1 MIAEILLK
9 QASLFGIELINTKD
23 FLELLIRFSLNL
35 IITVIIARYLYYS
48 ITKRKDYLFS
58 YVIIGTMTFLIC
70 YLLSNVKLQMGFAL
84 GLFAVFGI
92 IRYRTNQIR
101 IKEMSY
107 LFLII
112 GVSVINALANK
123 KVSYAELIF
132 TNVAV
137 IGITYFLENVWL
149 LKHETSKTII
159 YENIKLIKPQKRNL
173 LIQDLEKRTGL
184 VISRIEIGRINFLK
198 DTARIKIFF
207 FRSEQKDW
215 NVFDE
220 NEDEENIR
228 IDDDD
233 D

>member
-9 QASLFGIELINTKD
+9 QLSLFGIELINTKD
-23 FLELLIRFSLNL
+23 FLELIIRFSFNL
-35 IITVIIARYLYYS
+35 IITVVIAKYLYYT

-58 YVIIGTMTFLIC
+58 YIIIGTMTFLIC
-70 YLLSNVKLQMGFAL
+70 FLLSNVKLQMGFAL

-132 TNVAV
+132 TNAAA
-137 IGITYFLENVWL
+137 IGITYFLEYVWL
-149 LKHETSKTII
+149 LKNETSKTII
-159 YENIKLIKPQKRNL
+159 YENIKLIKPNKRNL

-184 VISRIEIGRINFLK
+184 IISRIEIGRIDFLR

-207 FRSEQKDW
+207 FQSEQKDW

-220 NEDEENIR
+220 EDYNQNIT
-228 IDDDD
+228 DDD
-233 D
+233 